1 MATSGSY
8 FLNAP
13 SLGSATAV
21 FTDTDLSI
29 CAANGFYSDGVI
41 VREQVDCVLLPQQTC
56 AACSIPCGGTIN
68 SSGNQGVYYLSVNL
82 GTDIGAVIIE
92 FNPISVPDGIS
103 ALFDNVVYNGLS
115 SPTFGWLQGIAGLP
129 TYIGSVDGDCNIVA
143 NSPYTLD
150 EFEYSV
156 NSFAPL
162 GTTTNV
168 SVVSGQMQLTA
179 SQPGNCIM
187 VVPKTSASPSILDL
201 TFIGPCLGTV
211 FNISVSCPVSLT
223 SFTSTVVNLDSE
235 TACGDT
241 IDQTY
246 YVAHVNGSGG
256 VLGLYD
262 LVFSDS
268 NGEFKLNQ
276 GYYKTSTNFYQVDE
290 NGVVILIDSCPSTIF
305 VAAVRLQG
313 DGADCSSSSSD
324 PFSAVAYIASD
335 YADFVLN
342 GAGRLVLDNTTGI
355 SFGGLE
361 TQLYDPNDANVEIV
375 AESITNDLSGLI
387 LGDSIYNTIV
397 NDESVLDTGS
407 PKVTSSV
414 SNIGTI
420 QFSLCPS

>member
-56 AACSIPCGGTIN
+56 AACP
-68 SSGNQGVYYLSVNL
+68 
-82 GTDIGAVIIE
+82 
-92 FNPISVPDGIS
+92 PP
-103 ALFDNVVYNGLS
+103 
-115 SPTFGWLQGIAGLP
+115 PP
-129 TYIGSVDGDCNIVA
+129 
-143 NSPYTLD
+143 P
-150 EFEYSV
+150 
-156 NSFAPL
+156 
-162 GTTTNV
+162 
-168 SVVSGQMQLTA
+168 
-179 SQPGNCIM
+179 
-187 VVPKTSASPSILDL
+187 
-201 TFIGPCLGTV
+201 
-211 FNISVSCPVSLT
+211 
-223 SFTSTVVNLDSE
+223 
-235 TACGDT
+235 
-241 IDQTY
+241 
-246 YVAHVNGSGG
+246 
-256 VLGLYD
+256 
-262 LVFSDS
+262 
-268 NGEFKLNQ
+268 
-276 GYYKTSTNFYQVDE
+276 
-290 NGVVILIDSCPSTIF
+290 TIF

-361 TQLYDPNDANVEIV
+361 TQLYDPNDANVDIV
-375 AESITNDLSGLI
+375 AESITSSLSGLI
-387 LGDSIYNTIV
+387 LGDSIYNTLV